1 MPCHITA
8 PVCFPPDFT
17 PNSDFVSCRESGDLT
32 QLSSDG
38 HFLKGSSATL
48 GLTKIK
54 DSCEKI
60 QHYGARK
67 DESGN
72 LSNLSAEECL
82 RRIGAILKDVKEEYK
97 DAERVLKH
105 FYHSSG

>member
-1 MPCHITA
+1 MMVPTWPSLKQLTID
-8 PVCFPPDFT
+8 PG
-17 PNSDFVSCRESGDLT
+17 SCREKGDLS
-32 QLSSDG
+32 QLSSYG

-48 GLTKIK
+48 GLTKVK

-72 LSNLSAEECL
+72 PSNLSEEECL
-82 RRIGAILKDVKEEYK
+82 RRIRAILKDVKEEYK

-105 FYHSSG
+105 FYHDAS